1 MVKPNKEQFQE
12 YVEITKNG
20 VSNLFDG
27 EYICRES
34 KTGLTPD
41 ICRCIHRHF
50 TDLENEFKI
59 NC

>member
-27 EYICRES
+27 EYICEVS
-34 KTGLTPD
+34 KTGLTVD
-41 ICRCIHRHF
+41 MCRCITKHF
-50 TDLENEFKI
+50 TELQNEFSS
-59 NC
+59 